1 MRNAARDEK
10 AIQAELAG
18 NLFFGATGLTRR
30 QFVTG
35 GAAAAGALALAACGG
50 TSDADTATDAGSGE
64 AADVKKVL
72 NFAQTNAKKGFDEAK
87 VNDQLSYSIGDL
99 IGEAPCMFD
108 EDLVEKPCFLT
119 KMPEVSEDGLT
130 YSLELK
136 DKIPCHDGSNLTA
149 KDVKWSLEREMWP
162 ETAFVSLYMI
172 NFIEGA
178 QDVIDGNTR
187 DCSGI
192 QVQDDTHL
200 TIKLTF
206 KYPTFMSI
214 LGSNFTVCY
223 PQSAFEAAGDSWGQG
238 TNIVGSGPYKVVSN
252 DDTTEVVLEKFAD
265 YHDGEPALDEVH
277 YVFYDDNNTK
287 LMAFKNGDIDYCDLD
302 AALLQQYQNDPD
314 VSPLI
319 HQYLPLGTQFINLNL
334 KDDMGLTDQ
343 RVRQALSLAINRQE
357 LIDTALNGAGQAASG
372 FLNPAEPGFD
382 ESAPAFEYDPEKAK
396 SLIAE
401 AGADGL
407 SLVCKVRKGV
417 YETYMTIVQSYWDQI
432 GVKLDVQVEDSGVWA
447 SDWADGNL
455 QITALGW
462 FPLFADADN
471 HMYTYFYSENATKK
485 SSFYNNPEFDDLMAK
500 ARVSTD
506 QDERADLYKQAD
518 DILSRQDYGVLPLYY
533 PKQQF
538 VCKDYVLNAK
548 VGNLIYHMIDV
559 DIDTTKEDYVG
570 E

>member
-252 DDTTEVVLEKFAD
+252 DDSTEIVFEKFAD
-265 YHDGEPALDEVH
+265 YHGDPVNIDELH
-277 YVFYDDNNTK
+277 IRYIDDVNTK
-287 LMAFKNGDIDYCDLD
+287 MLSYVNGDIDLCDVD
-302 AALLQQYQNDPD
+302 PSLLQQYQNDATVSQELHSYEPIGTYFMMFNLNVPALQD
-314 VSPLI
+314 VRVREA
-319 HQYLPLGTQFINLNL
+319 INLAI
-334 KDDMGLTDQ
+334 D
-343 RVRQALSLAINRQE
+343 RQTIVDTILS
-357 LIDTALNGAGQAASG
+357 GAGTPAG
-372 FLNPAEPGFD
+372 EYLNPKLPGHD
-382 ESAPAFEYDPEKAK
+382 TSLDVIPYDPDQAKA
-396 SLIAE
+396 LLAE
-401 AGADGL
+401 AGVSGL
-407 SLVCKVRKGV
+407 TLGCGVRASEEAV
-417 YETYMTIVQSYWDQI
+417 AVAVQDYLKAVGITLEVD
-432 GVKLDVQVEDSGVWA
+432 KLDPGIWSDSWRQGELDTTIFSW
-447 SDWADGNL
+447 NL
-455 QITALGW
+455 M
-462 FPLFADADN
+462 FPDTGLA
-471 HMYTYFYSENATKK
+471 MYTLWHSSASSTKG
-485 SSFYNNPEFDDLMAK
+485 SFYNDPDFDAMIEEGRTESDTEK
-500 ARVSTD
+500 AA
-506 QDERADLYKQAD
+506 QIFKEADYK
-518 DILSRQDYGVLPLYY
+518 ISREDWVCAPLYY
-533 PKQQF
+533 PKRYF
-538 VCKDYVLNAK
+538 AEKPYVT
-548 VGNLIYHMIDV
+548 GMRIGGLIYHFREV
-559 DIDTTKEDYVG
+559 DIDMSQKPSA
-570 E
+570 